1 MFIKE
6 NSKIDKNQKVINY
19 IYIYKIILNILFSLK
34 VLNNKYILL
43 IYL

>member
-6 NSKIDKNQKVINY
+6 NSKIDRNQKVINY